1 MLFHK
6 SCALFKRPASCV
18 QGLRTFG
25 EGSEKVWFWL
35 QSGSLMMFICLQSL
49 GILGLFEMRPGT
61 WRTMARVI
69 KLMRTSENSKSR
81 EDLAIIDLE
90 AFRRVDTLS
99 GIENC
104 GEMW

>member
-1 MLFHK
+1 
-6 SCALFKRPASCV
+6 
-18 QGLRTFG
+18 
-25 EGSEKVWFWL
+25 
-35 QSGSLMMFICLQSL
+35 
-49 GILGLFEMRPGT
+49 
-61 WRTMARVI
+61 MARVI

>member
-1 MLFHK
+1 
-6 SCALFKRPASCV
+6 
-18 QGLRTFG
+18 
-25 EGSEKVWFWL
+25 
-35 QSGSLMMFICLQSL
+35 MMFICLQSL

-61 WRTMARVI
+61 WRTVARVI

-81 EDLAIIDLE
+81 EDLAIIDLK